1 MPRQFANGNLYDV
14 IKTQGDV
21 SITPSPVLTDPVG
34 KLRVSNPQAL
44 IDTDFEYSTQSTKWE
59 TLNLLNNRPSAFYDV
74 TTPLPVTAVSA
85 STTTVTVTL
94 AVSLTGTY
102 SQTLFAVTVTVASH
116 NVVVGQRIYADYTSG
131 TGVDEFVTV
140 TGVTATTISYTS
152 ATSIASTS
160 GNISITLPPAIN
172 APIFVQGTTNNAANG
187 WFLVAA
193 TPTGPTFTYITNTSA
208 GSGSIFDST
217 KTYLFTAS
225 FYSGAAIPVS
235 ASSGAAFTASTTT
248 VTCTTTNA
256 HGLSVGDAIYVV
268 GTTAATSNPP
278 NGSWIVRTTPTVN
291 TFTFVVLTAPSG
303 AITATAGATS
313 TLYPRPFGSV
323 IHRSFD
329 GGVALTTGYPYAGN
343 QLIRQTRRYFRYQSG
358 KGMQFSTG
366 TSLKPAFSVDSLTRS
381 GTTVTVTT
389 KFPHNINTGA
399 LVKVTGSS
407 ESAYNGT
414 FTVVTAP
421 TDTTF
426 TYTAPVTPTTSPA
439 PGFPITV
446 APESWYGATSRIGL
460 FDDQN
465 GFFFEFNGQTLSVVK
480 RSSTTQLTGTLAISN
495 GATTVTGTNTLF
507 SSQLTPGDYIVIR
520 GMSYLVQSISSN
532 TSMVIYPE
540 YRGTTLAG
548 SDIASKTT
556 NERYPQSAWNLD
568 HCDGTGP
575 TQFNLDLTKMQ
586 MFYIDY
592 AWYGAGAIRF
602 GFKDQ
607 SGDIMYCHIIPNS
620 NINSEAY
627 MRSGNI
633 CARYEANTLP
643 VFTTLASTLSSATTT
658 SLTVASTTGFPPSG
672 VLTLSAPGNTTSAIE
687 YIRYTG
693 LTATTFTGLTRGVTN
708 LTGPGGLTSGGG
720 AAATTFTYSATA
732 PIQVALFANQFSST
746 VSHWGSAVIMDGRYD
761 DDKSFIF
768 QAGQTTP
775 LSNLGTGASAA
786 LLSIRL
792 APSVDSGITGVLG
805 ARDLINR
812 MQLTLRQ
819 MDIVATGTAAI
830 FRVELVLNGRI
841 GGSGAGAFTSAG
853 GSSLAQ
859 IATHATATPFTTVT
873 GGETILSFFVYT
885 PSVVQQDLNLVRD
898 LGNSILGGGLNNT
911 VPTSTVNLFPD
922 GPDVVTIRVTNVSA
936 VTTNT
941 IASRLSWTEAQA

>member
-14 IKTQGDV
+14 IKTQGNV
-21 SITPSPVLTDPVG
+21 SITPSAVLTDPVG

-59 TLNLLNNRPSAFYDV
+59 TLNLLNNRASAFYDV
-74 TTPLPVTAVSA
+74 TAPLLVTAVSA
-85 STTTVTVTL
+85 STTTVTV
-94 AVSLTGTY
+94 S
-102 SQTLFAVTVTVASH
+102 
-116 NVVVGQRIYADYTSG
+116 
-131 TGVDEFVTV
+131 
-140 TGVTATTISYTS
+140 TTT
-152 ATSIASTS
+152 
-160 GNISITLPPAIN
+160 PPAVGT
-172 APIFVQGTTNNAANG
+172 PIFVQGTTNNAANG
-187 WFLVAA
+187 WFLVASVSA
-193 TPTGPTFTYITNTSA
+193 GVSFTYITNTTA

-217 KTYLFTAS
+217 KTYVFSAS
-225 FYSGAAIPVS
+225 FYSGAGIRVS
-235 ASSGAAFTASTTT
+235 ASAGATFTASTTT

-256 HGLSVGDAIYVV
+256 HGLSVGDAIYVI
-268 GTTAATSNPP
+268 GTTAATSGPP

-303 AITATAGATS
+303 VITATAGATS

-358 KGMQFSTG
+358 KGIQFSTG

-407 ESAYNGT
+407 DAAYNGT
-414 FTVVTAP
+414 FTVVAAP

-426 TYTAPVTPTTSPA
+426 TYTARVTPTTSPA

-446 APESWYGATSRIGL
+446 APESWYGSMSRIGL
-460 FDDQN
+460 FDEQN

-480 RSSTTQLTGTLAISN
+480 RSSTTQLSGTLAITN
-495 GATTVTGTNTLF
+495 ATTTVTGTNTLF
-507 SSQLTPGDYIVIR
+507 SSQLVPGDYIVIR

-568 HCDGTGP
+568 QCNGTGP
-575 TQFNLDLTKMQ
+575 TKFNLDLTKMQ

-607 SGDIMYCHIIPNS
+607 GGNIMYCHIIPNS

-643 VFTTLASTLSSATTT
+643 VFTTLNATLASSNVT
-658 SLTVASTTGFPPSG
+658 SLTVASTTGFPTSG
-672 VLTLSAPGNTTSAIE
+672 VLMLSAPGNTTSAIE
-687 YIRYTG
+687 YVRYTG

-768 QAGQTTP
+768 QAGQTTA
-775 LSNLGTGASAA
+775 LANLGAGASAA

-841 GGSGAGAFTSAG
+841 GGSGAGAFASAG

-859 IATHATATPFTTVT
+859 IASHATASPFTNVT
-873 GGETILSFFVYT
+873 GGETILSFFIYT

-898 LGNSILGGGLNNT
+898 LGNSILGGGFNNT
-911 VPTSTVNLFPD
+911 VPTTTVNLYPD
-922 GPDVVTIRVTNVSA
+922 GPDVVTIKITNVSA

-941 IASRLSWTEAQA
+941 IASRISWTEAQA

>member
-1 MPRQFANGNLYDV
+1 MPRQFANSNLYDV

-21 SITPSPVLTDPVG
+21 SITPSMVLTDPVG
-34 KLRVSNPQAL
+34 KLRVSTPQAL

-85 STTTVTVTL
+85 STTTVTVTSTTTP
-94 AVSLTGTY
+94 AVGT
-102 SQTLFAVTVTVASH
+102 
-116 NVVVGQRIYADYTSG
+116 
-131 TGVDEFVTV
+131 
-140 TGVTATTISYTS
+140 
-152 ATSIASTS
+152 
-160 GNISITLPPAIN
+160 
-172 APIFVQGTTNNAANG
+172 PIFVQGTTNTTANG
-187 WFLVAA
+187 WFLVDTVSA
-193 TPTGPTFTYITNTSA
+193 GVSFTYITNTSA
-208 GSGSIFDST
+208 GTGSIFDST
-217 KTYLFTAS
+217 KTYIFAAS

-235 ASSGAAFTASTTT
+235 ASAGAAFTASTTT
-248 VTCTTTNA
+248 VTCTTNNA
-256 HGLSVGDAIYVV
+256 HGLSAGDAIYVV
-268 GTTAATSNPP
+268 GTTAATSGPP

-291 TFTFVVLTAPSG
+291 TFTFTVLVAPSG

-358 KGMQFSTG
+358 KGIQFSTG

-399 LVKVTGSS
+399 LIKVTGSS

-426 TYTAPVTPTTSPA
+426 TYTALVTPTISPA

-446 APESWYGATSRIGL
+446 APESWYGSTNRIGL
-460 FDDQN
+460 FDEQN

-480 RSSTTQLTGTLAISN
+480 RSSTTQLSGSVTVSTSTP
-495 GATTVTGTNTLF
+495 TTVTGSNTTF
-507 SSQLTPGDYIVIR
+507 STQLTPGDYIVIR
-520 GMSYLVQSISSN
+520 GMSYLVQSISSD

-540 YRGTTLAG
+540 YRGTNGITNT
-548 SDIASKTT
+548 IVSKTT
-556 NERYPQSAWNLD
+556 NERYPQNSWNID

-575 TQFNLDLTKMQ
+575 TQFNLNLTKMQ

-607 SGDIMYCHIIPNS
+607 SGNIMYCHIIPNS

-643 VFTTLASTLSSATTT
+643 VFTTLSASITSSATT
-658 SLTVASTTGFPPSG
+658 SLTVASTTGFPTAG
-672 VLTLSAPGNTTSAIE
+672 VLAISAPGNTTSAIE
-687 YIRYTG
+687 YVRYTG

-708 LTGPGGLTSGGG
+708 LTGPGGLTGGGG
-720 AAATTFTYSATA
+720 ASGTAFTYSATA
-732 PIQVALFANQFSST
+732 PVQVSLFPNQFSST
-746 VSHWGSAVIMDGRYD
+746 ISHWGSAVIMDGRYD

-775 LSNLGTGASAA
+775 LSNLAASASAA

-792 APSVDSGITGVLG
+792 APSVDSGITGILG

-841 GGSGAGAFTSAG
+841 GGSGAGAFASAG

-859 IATHATATPFTTVT
+859 IATHSTAGSTTVT

-885 PSVVQQDLNLVRD
+885 PNVVQQDLNLVRD

-911 VPTSTVNLFPD
+911 VPTGTVNLFPD

-936 VTTNT
+936 VTTST

>member
-21 SITPSPVLTDPVG
+21 SITASPVLTDPVG

-172 APIFVQGTTNNAANG
+172 SPIFVQGTTNNAANG

-193 TPTGPTFTYITNTSA
+193 TPTGPTFTYITNTTA

-217 KTYLFTAS
+217 KTYVFNAS

-278 NGSWIVRTTPTVN
+278 NGSWIVTRTSTVN
-291 TFTFVVLTAPSG
+291 TFTFTVLTAPVG
-303 AITATAGATS
+303 AITAAAGATS

-329 GGVALTTGYPYAGN
+329 GGVALTTGYPYPGN

-366 TSLKPAFSVDSLTRS
+366 TSLKPVFSVDSLTRS

-426 TYTAPVTPTTSPA
+426 TYTARVTPTTSPA

-446 APESWYGATSRIGL
+446 APESWYGSTSRIGL

-480 RSSTTQLTGTLAISN
+480 RSSTTQLSGTLAISN
-495 GATTVTGTNTLF
+495 GATVVTGTSTLF
-507 SSQLTPGDYIVIR
+507 SSQLVPGDYIVIR
-520 GMSYLVQSISSN
+520 GMSYLVQSISSD

-548 SDIASKTT
+548 NDIASKTT
-556 NERYPQSAWNLD
+556 NEKYPQSAWNLD

-643 VFTTLASTLSSATTT
+643 IFTTLGASITSSATT
-658 SLTVASTTGFPPSG
+658 SLTVASTTGFPTAG
-672 VLTLSAPGNTTSAIE
+672 VLAITAPGNTTSAIE
-687 YIRYTG
+687 YVRYTG

-708 LTGPGGLTSGGG
+708 LTGPGGLTGGGG
-720 AAATTFTYSATA
+720 ASGTAFTYSATA
-732 PIQVALFANQFSST
+732 PVQVSLFPNQFSST

-768 QAGQTTP
+768 QAGQNTA
-775 LSNLGTGASAA
+775 LANLGANSSAA

-841 GGSGAGAFTSAG
+841 GGSGAGAFASAG

-936 VTTNT
+936 VTTST

>member
-140 TGVTATTISYTS
+140 TGVTSTTISYISFTS
-152 ATSIASTS
+152 TSTS

-193 TPTGPTFTYITNTSA
+193 TPTGPTFTYITNTTA

-217 KTYLFTAS
+217 KTYVFGAS

-256 HGLSVGDAIYVV
+256 HGLSVGDAIYVI
-268 GTTAATSNPP
+268 GTTAATSGPP
-278 NGSWIVRTTPTVN
+278 NGSWIVQTTPTVN
-291 TFTFVVLTAPSG
+291 TFTFTVLVAPSG

-329 GGVALTTGYPYAGN
+329 GGVALTAGYPYAGN

-381 GTTVTVTT
+381 GATVTVTT

-399 LVKVTGSS
+399 RVTVTGSS
-407 ESAYNGT
+407 DSAYNGT

-426 TYTAPVTPTTSPA
+426 TYTAFVTPTTSPA

-446 APESWYGATSRIGL
+446 SPQSWYGSASRIGL

-480 RSSTTQLTGTLAISN
+480 RSSTTQLTGTIAINN

-532 TSMVIYPE
+532 TAMVIYPE
-540 YRGTTLAG
+540 YRGTSLAG
-548 SDIASKTT
+548 NDIASKTT

-643 VFTTLASTLSSATTT
+643 VFTTLASTLSSAVANRI
-658 SLTVASTTGFPPSG
+658 TVTSTTGFPTSG
-672 VLTLSAPGNTTSAIE
+672 VLALTAPGNTSSAIE
-687 YIRYTG
+687 YVRYTG
-693 LTATTFTGLTRGVTN
+693 LTATTFTGLTRGVTD
-708 LTGPGGLTSGGG
+708 LTGPGGLTGGGG

-775 LSNLGTGASAA
+775 LSNLGAGASAA

-792 APSVDSGITGVLG
+792 APSVDSGITGILG

-841 GGSGAGAFTSAG
+841 GGSGAGAFASAG

-859 IATHATATPFTTVT
+859 IATHSTSGATTVT

-936 VTTNT
+936 VATST